1 MRMHE
6 IASAEEQMA
15 LLKLIMDKTWEALT
29 AQQRQQASQAKAK
42 AIPKPKT
49 PAKPKATKAPYA
61 PPPKPLPKP
70 QQKPLAKP
78 APQSNPPTLPI
89 PTSSA
94 IKPVPPRTPQ
104 EMKAFQDHLRGVTSK
119 TNQTN
124 QNQGFIAGQYPK

>member
-1 MRMHE
+1 MRIHE

-29 AQQRQQASQAKAK
+29 AQKRQQASQSRANV
-42 AIPKPKT
+42 IPKPKT
-49 PAKPKATKAPYA
+49 PTKPKVMKGPYA

-70 QQKPLAKP
+70 QQKSLTKTS
-78 APQSNPPTLPI
+78 PQNNSFLLPN

-104 EMKAFQDHLRGVTSK
+104 EMKAFQDHLRGITNK

-124 QNQGFIAGQYPK
+124 QNQGFMAGQYPK